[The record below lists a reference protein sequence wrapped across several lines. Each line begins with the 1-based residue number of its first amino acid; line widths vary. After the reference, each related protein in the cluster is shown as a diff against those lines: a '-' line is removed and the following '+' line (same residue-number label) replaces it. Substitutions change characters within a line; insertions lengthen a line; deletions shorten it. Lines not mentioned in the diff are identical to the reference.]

1 MPQALQCGYA
11 NARAARNRD
20 ERVERRL
27 PVKRRLS
34 GSRGRALG
42 PRGAFDGASEHNTL
56 DVTADELE
64 LLNALPVRHASDIL
78 LDDRPGI
85 ELLRDVVS
93 RGADDLDAPVARA
106 AIGVSAD
113 ESRQNE

>member
-1 MPQALQCGYA
+1 MRTLERLEIAMSALSAVC
-11 NARAARNRD
+11 RLKDDCPVLVD
-20 ERVERRL
+20 EHSVLEV
-27 PVKRRLS
+27 P
-34 GSRGRALG
+34 
-42 PRGAFDGASEHNTL
+42 FDGAGEHNTL

-64 LLNALPVRHASDIL
+64 LLNALPVRHASDIV